1 MKLGELLAKD
11 RIVIGA
17 RGETV
22 RAAAQEL
29 AHAIV
34 ASGHAVDPDRLDALL
49 AESLPSEAV
58 TLGQHAFLLHFRTDA
73 VDDVTVALGIALQPV
88 HREHDPKK
96 EGRVVLLILAPARA
110 TPAYLRTVGTFARV
124 LGREEIVAKL
134 EEAETPE
141 DVLGLDVMQS
151 VDVADQLL
159 VRHVCAPARVVAG
172 PATTVG
178 QAASLMARHRLP
190 SLPVISE
197 DDEVLGMVSYGELL
211 RHLLPAHVK
220 RATGEFPG
228 DDEAAEEGDYDPM
241 AVPAREI
248 MDRAVLCLSEDQP
261 LSDVAQLMIDKK
273 LERLPVVREGALV
286 GMLTREGIVRRLFG
300 P

>member
-1 MKLGELLAKD
+1 MKLGELLTED

-17 RGETV
+17 KGETV
-22 RAAAQEL
+22 REAAQEL
-29 AHAIV
+29 AHAII
-34 ASGHAVDPDRLDALL
+34 ASGRATDPDRLDALL

-73 VDDVTVALGIALQPV
+73 VDDVTVALGIAPQPV
-88 HREHDPKK
+88 HREHDPRK
-96 EGRVVLLILAPARA
+96 EGRIVLLILAPSRA

-134 EEAETPE
+134 EKAETPE
-141 DVLGLDVMQS
+141 DVLALDVMQS

-159 VRHVCAPARVVAG
+159 VRHVCAPTRVVAG
-172 PATTVG
+172 PETTVG
-178 QAASLMARHRLP
+178 EAASLLAQHRLP
-190 SLPVISE
+190 ALPVISE

-220 RATGEFPG
+220 RATGELPG
-228 DDEAAEEGDYDPM
+228 DDDAQEGDHDPM
-241 AVPAREI
+241 AVPVREM
-248 MDRAVLCLSEDQP
+248 MDRSVLCLSEDQS
-261 LSDVAQLMIDKK
+261 LTDVARLMVDKK